1 MSNSP
6 YRHQAVT
13 IDDAVIDSL
22 RRLYLNTGKSL
33 MYYPT
38 IRLCILRNYSVRY
51 PVMDIDLALKD
62 ALNRLCHLRV
72 GGIRRSHYSSYEL
85 LRSEE
90 ENSINWRL
98 CSDSKDLKP
107 IEFSRSPGFIVKKYD
122 DLRGAYAQEKER
134 QEAIALDKKN
144 KETHSVYYIQWENDQ
159 QFVKIGY
166 SKAPAKRI
174 VGFLT
179 ANPNKLILLRV
190 ESVESRLDESVRHDY
205 FAKYHHIREWFHYQ
219 GELKEYIQQV
229 DCDLAIS
236 IADQIPDSVKTNIIV
251 QYF

>member
-107 IEFSRSPGFIVKKYD
+107 VEFSRSPGFIVKKYD

-134 QEAIALDKKN
+134 QEARGLDKKN

-229 DCDLAIS
+229 DCNLAIS